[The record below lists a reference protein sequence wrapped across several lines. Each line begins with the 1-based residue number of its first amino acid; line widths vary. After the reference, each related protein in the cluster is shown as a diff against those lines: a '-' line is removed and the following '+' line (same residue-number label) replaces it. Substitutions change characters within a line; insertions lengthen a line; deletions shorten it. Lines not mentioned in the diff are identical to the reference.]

1 MKDNRVKRFLN
12 FIQEDYLKYFTI
24 KELWKMASYTKENSL
39 LRSVVVGLPYA
50 EWETVKPFVLYDEIV
65 TLRRDLGNRY
75 DKWAIAVFYNNKYK
89 IGYIRSEDNEEVLPG
104 RYLIKVIKSCSITIE
119 RIDD

>member
-12 FIQEDYLKYFTI
+12 FIQEDYLKYFTF

-39 LRSVVVGLPYA
+39 LRSVVVGLPYSD
-50 EWETVKPFVLYDEIV
+50 WNTVKTFVCYDEIV
-65 TLRRDLGNRY
+65 TLRRDLGNRF

-89 IGYIRSEDNEEVLPG
+89 IGYIRAEDNEEVLPG
-104 RYLIKVIKSCSITIE
+104 RYLIKVIKSSSIIIE
-119 RIDD
+119 RID

>member
-39 LRSVVVGLPYA
+39 LRCIVVGLPYY
-50 EWETVKPFVLYDEIV
+50 EWKIVKPFVFYDEIV
-65 TLRRDLGNRY
+65 TLRRDLGNRF
-75 DKWAIAVFYNNKYK
+75 DKWAISVFYNNKYK
-89 IGYIRSEDNEEVLPG
+89 IGYIREEDNKETLPG
-104 RYLIKVIKSCSITIE
+104 RFFYYIFYNFCSSSHH
-119 RIDD
+119 